1 MSIGVEIAIIVLLAL
16 VNGVLAMSEI
26 AYVSASRTRLQIQSR
41 KGDKKAA
48 AALQL
53 MHSPTRLLST
63 VQVGITLIGIMAGAF
78 GGATLAEEFGLWLAG
93 FPSIAEYADL
103 FAFLLVVSA
112 ITYLSLVL
120 GELVPK
126 RVAMLNPEGIAAA
139 MSRPMKAVAALAAPA
154 VRFLTFSTELL
165 LKILRIPP
173 RPERVATE
181 DEIKLMIEQGTR
193 AGVFLPS
200 EQEIVLNVFR
210 FADRRVSALMTPRP
224 DVVWI
229 DKDASAE
236 ELREVIAA
244 HPHNRFPICEGGL
257 DQVLGIAR
265 AKDLL
270 TGCLSGAPLNL
281 VAHLRKPLF
290 VPESNPAL
298 RMLEL
303 FKQTGMHVA
312 LVVDEYGQVEG
323 LVTHH
328 DIMEAIVG
336 DIRSVDL
343 HEEKEIV
350 RLEDGSYL
358 LDGALAADEFR
369 SLVDIDPEIEEAY
382 YDTVAGF
389 VLEQLGRIPS
399 TGEHFEWRGWKF
411 EIVDMDDRRIDKVR
425 VKRMVTTQDRDEAA
439 PL

>member
-1 MSIGVEIAIIVLLAL
+1 MSLWLEIGIILFLVVL
-16 VNGVLAMSEI
+16 NGVLAMTEI
-26 AYVSASRTRLQIQSR
+26 AYVSASRTRLQVSSR
-41 KGDKKAA
+41 KGDKTAT

-53 MHSPTRLLST
+53 IQSPTRLLST

-78 GGATLAEEFGLWLAG
+78 GGATLAEELGGWLEQIPGMAPYG
-93 FPSIAEYADL
+93 EVL
-103 FAFLLVVSA
+103 AFVLVVAA
-112 ITYLSLVL
+112 ITYLSLVI
-120 GELVPK
+120 GELAPK
-126 RVAMLNPEGIAAA
+126 RVAMLSPEGIATT
-139 MSRPMKAVAALAAPA
+139 MSRPMKILASLAAP
-154 VRFLTFSTELL
+154 VVWFLTHSTELL
-165 LKILRIPP
+165 LRLLRIPTK
-173 RPERVATE
+173 PERVATE

-200 EQEIVLNVFR
+200 EQEMVLNVFR

-229 DKDASAE
+229 DKGASAE
-236 ELREVIAA
+236 KLRATVAA
-244 HPHNRFPICEGGL
+244 HPHNRFPVCDGGL

-270 TGCLSGAPLNL
+270 TACLSGSPLNL
-281 VAHLRKPLF
+281 ASNLRKPLF

-303 FKQTGMHVA
+303 FKQTGMHLA

-328 DIMEAIVG
+328 DVMEAIVG
-336 DIRSVDL
+336 DIHSVDL
-343 HEEKEIV
+343 PEEKEIV

-358 LDGALAADEFR
+358 LDGSLPADEFR
-369 SLVDIDPEIEEAY
+369 SLLMIDPAEDEGY

-389 VLEQLGRIPS
+389 ILEQLGRIPA
-399 TGEHFEWRGWKF
+399 TGEHLEWRGWKF
-411 EIVDMDDRRIDKVR
+411 EVVDMDDRRIDKIR
-425 VKRMVTTQDRDEAA
+425 LRRLTPDRHKSE
-439 PL
+439 PV

>member
-1 MSIGVEIAIIVLLAL
+1 
-16 VNGVLAMSEI
+16 
-26 AYVSASRTRLQIQSR
+26 
-41 KGDKKAA
+41 
-48 AALQL
+48 
-53 MHSPTRLLST
+53 RLLST

-78 GGATLAEEFGLWLAG
+78 GGATLAEELGLWLAK

-103 FAFLLVVSA
+103 LAFLLVVSA

-139 MSRPMKAVAALAAPA
+139 MSWPMKAVAALAAPA

-165 LKILRIPP
+165 LRILRIPP
-173 RPERVATE
+173 KPERVATQ

-224 DVVWI
+224 DIVWI
-229 DKDASAE
+229 DKDVSAE

-270 TGCLSGAPLNL
+270 TACLSGAPLNL
-281 VAHLRKPLF
+281 VSHLRKPLF
-290 VPESNPAL
+290 VPESNAAL

-336 DIRSVDL
+336 DIRSVDV
-343 HEEKEIV
+343 HEEEEIV

-358 LDGALAADEFR
+358 LDGALAGDEFR
-369 SLVDIDPEIEEAY
+369 SLLGIDPEVEEAY

-425 VKRMVTTQDRDEAA
+425 VRRMVTTPDRDEAES
-439 PL
+439 P

>member
-1 MSIGVEIAIIVLLAL
+1 MSIGLEIGIILFL
-16 VNGVLAMSEI
+16 VIMNGVLAMTEI
-26 AYVSASRTRLQIQSR
+26 AYVSASRALLQVRSR
-41 KGDKKAA
+41 KGDKMSA
-48 AALQL
+48 AALKFIE
-53 MHSPTRLLST
+53 SPTRLLST

-78 GGATLAEEFGLWLAG
+78 GGATLAEELGGWLEHVPGVAPYG
-93 FPSIAEYADL
+93 EVLA
-103 FAFLLVVSA
+103 FAIVVTA
-112 ITYLSLVL
+112 LTYLSLVV
-120 GELVPK
+120 GELLPK
-126 RVAMLNPEGIAAA
+126 RVAMLNPEGIATT
-139 MSRPMKAVAALAAPA
+139 MSRPMKILASLSAPA
-154 VRFLTFSTELL
+154 VWFLTHSTELL
-165 LKILRIPP
+165 LTLLRVPP
-173 RPERVATE
+173 KPERVATE

-200 EQEIVLNVFR
+200 EQELVLNVFR

-229 DKDASAE
+229 DKDASAR
-236 ELREVIAA
+236 ELHETIAA
-244 HPHNRFPICEGGL
+244 HPHNRFPVCDGGL

-270 TGCLSGAPLNL
+270 TACLSGSPLNL
-281 VAHLRKPLF
+281 AANLRKPLF

-303 FKQTGMHVA
+303 FKQTGTHVA

-323 LVTHH
+323 LVSHH

-343 HEEKEIV
+343 PKEREIV
-350 RLEDGSYL
+350 QLEDGSYL
-358 LDGALAADEFR
+358 LDGALPADEFR
-369 SLVDIDPEIEEAY
+369 ALLQIDPADDEGY

-389 VLEQLGRIPS
+389 VLEQLGRIPA
-399 TGEHFEWRGWKF
+399 TGEHFQWRGWKF

-425 VKRMVTTQDRDEAA
+425 VSRMVRAPDRDESE
-439 PL
+439 L

>member
-1 MSIGVEIAIIVLLAL
+1 MSIWVEIAIIVAL
-16 VNGVLAMSEI
+16 SLINGVLAMSEI
-26 AYVSASRTRLQIQSR
+26 AYVSASRTRLQISSR

-53 MHSPTRLLST
+53 INSPTRLLST

-78 GGATLAEEFGLWLAG
+78 GGATLAEELGLWLEG
-93 FPSIAEYADL
+93 FPRIAAYSNL
-103 FAFLLVVSA
+103 LAFILVVSA
-112 ITYLSLVL
+112 ITYVSLVL

-126 RVAMLNPEGIAAA
+126 RVAMLNPEAIAAA
-139 MSRPMKAVAALAAPA
+139 MSWPMRAAAAAAAPA

-165 LKILRIPP
+165 LRLLRIPAK
-173 RPERVATE
+173 PERVATE

-229 DKDASAE
+229 DKDVSRE
-236 ELREVIAA
+236 ELREIISA
-244 HPHNRFPICEGGL
+244 HPHNRFPVCEGGL

-270 TGCLSGAPLNL
+270 TTCLSGSPLNL
-281 VAHLRKPLF
+281 TASLRKPLF
-290 VPESNPAL
+290 VPESSPAL

-323 LVTHH
+323 LITHH

-343 HEEKEIV
+343 PEEKEIV

-358 LDGALAADEFR
+358 LDGALPADEFR
-369 SLVDIDPEIEEAY
+369 SLLLIDPAEDEGY

-389 VLEQLGRIPS
+389 ILEQLGRIPA

-425 VKRMVTTQDRDEAA
+425 VRRQTPDGNNQNRSS
-439 PL
+439 P

>member
-1 MSIGVEIAIIVLLAL
+1 MSIWVEIAIIGAL
-16 VNGVLAMSEI
+16 SLINGVLAMSEI

-41 KGDKKAA
+41 KGDRQAA
-48 AALQL
+48 AALRL
-53 MHSPTRLLST
+53 IDSPTRLLST

-78 GGATLAEEFGLWLAG
+78 GGATLAEELGLWLAQ
-93 FPSIAEYADL
+93 FSDIAPYADL
-103 FAFLLVVSA
+103 LAFVIVVSA

-139 MSRPMKAVAALAAPA
+139 MSRPMRVVATLAAPA
-154 VRFLTFSTELL
+154 VRFLSFSTELL
-165 LKILRIPP
+165 LRFLRVPP
-173 RPERVATE
+173 KPDRVATE

-200 EQEIVLNVFR
+200 EQEMVLNVFR
-210 FADRRVSALMTPRP
+210 FADRRVSALMTPAP

-236 ELREVIAA
+236 ELREIIAA
-244 HPHNRFPICEGGL
+244 HPHNRFPICDGRL
-257 DQVLGIAR
+257 DQVLGFAR
-265 AKDLL
+265 VKDLL
-270 TGCLSGAPLNL
+270 TACLSGAPLDL
-281 VAHLRKPLF
+281 GAHLRKPLF

-298 RMLEL
+298 RMLEM
-303 FKQTGMHVA
+303 FKQTGTHVA

-336 DIRSVDL
+336 EIYSGELPDER
-343 HEEKEIV
+343 EIV
-350 RLEDGSYL
+350 RLDDGSYL
-358 LDGALAADEFR
+358 LDGALPADEFR
-369 SLVDIDPEIEEAY
+369 SFLHIDPEGEAAN
-382 YDTVAGF
+382 YDTLAGF
-389 VLEQLGRIPS
+389 ILEQLGRIPA
-399 TGEHFEWRGWKF
+399 TGNHFDWRGWRF

-425 VKRMVTTQDRDEAA
+425 VRRTQTPGGEQSE
-439 PL
+439 PI